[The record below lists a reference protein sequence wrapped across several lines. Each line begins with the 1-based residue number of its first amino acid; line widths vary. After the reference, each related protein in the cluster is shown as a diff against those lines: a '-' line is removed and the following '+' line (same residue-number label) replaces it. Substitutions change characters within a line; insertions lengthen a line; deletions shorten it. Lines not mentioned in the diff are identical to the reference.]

1 MGNPAYAYCTEIM
14 GYEYEVV
21 TMHDGA
27 QDGFCKMPDGLV
39 CPQWDFY
46 SGKCG
51 QEYSYCV
58 QIGANLELHNDGK
71 DPFSREYSICV
82 DKKGQ
87 ELGSFWDL
95 SGYRMVTS
103 DFDKGLFLLENAEEL
118 VSPLP
123 PTRDIPSSFDW
134 RNYGGIDWMTSV
146 KNQLNC
152 GSCWAFS
159 SVGLAEA
166 QNNIIP
172 SDPNID
178 LNLSE
183 QYLVSTCCDWCGD
196 CDGGVEIYGLEYIRD
211 EGVPDEDCYPY
222 MATNSLCSA
231 RCVDYTSRLKYIP
244 NAHWARNT
252 SEPYQYTES
261 DIKNIISNYGP
272 VTFGIGIDTPSGS
285 YFDDDILRCEHD
297 IPSDGTYYADH
308 AVLGVGYNDE
318 GGYWIVKNSWGSA
331 WNGDG
336 YFKLGYNECNVAHTR
351 IGWVE
356 SDLPNTNQAPIANA
370 GPDQVVTT
378 NSPVTLNGSGSDDPD
393 NNDPITYQWTQTAG
407 TSVSLSS
414 STVANPTF
422 TSPAASGLLTFR
434 LVVTDSLGL
443 ASAPDSVNIFNGI
456 EPSFELYLPLIM
468 KPGSTGFNSQF
479 NGNADGWEVHSG
491 MWYYDDTSLFTYGNA
506 GNLSTVSYAADFTNL
521 DYKVQLA
528 RAGSQLNGNQLFIRG
543 KPDPLSLI
551 GEWYEGYIFQYSANG
566 NYSILKTINGVTSEI
581 KSWTFS
587 SAINQG
593 YTWNTLR
600 ITANGGTLKFYI
612 NGSLVWSGTNTSLT
626 SGRVGIGMYLA
637 STSTTDWLVVDW
649 ATLTTSVSTSVSDLD
664 QISPEQQLLND
675 AMESNSSGDLY
686 NAPLD

>member
-1 MGNPAYAYCTEIM
+1 MFKLEKIFSSKLFAIFLALTILFTTTGLTTLPQEGCPACGCGDIPLDEETYQQYLKPVDPEDRLDTVLPSAYNAKTL
-14 GYEYEVV
+14 GY
-21 TMHDGA
+21 
-27 QDGFCKMPDGLV
+27 
-39 CPQWDFY
+39 
-46 SGKCG
+46 
-51 QEYSYCV
+51 
-58 QIGANLELHNDGK
+58 
-71 DPFSREYSICV
+71 
-82 DKKGQ
+82 
-87 ELGSFWDL
+87 
-95 SGYRMVTS
+95 VTS
-103 DFDKGLFLLENAEEL
+103 A
-118 VSPLP
+118 
-123 PTRDIPSSFDW
+123 
-134 RNYGGIDWMTSV
+134 
-146 KNQLNC
+146 KNQASC
-152 GSCWAFS
+152 GGCWSFA
-159 SVGLAEA
+159 SVGAFESHLIIAGYA
-166 QNNIIP
+166 NNT
-172 SDPNID
+172 ID
-178 LNLSE
+178 LSE
-183 QYLVSTCCDWCGD
+183 QQQISCNDDMLGCCGGNVLAPQFWETIGPVYDTCYPFGD
-196 CDGGVEIYGLEYIRD
+196 AA
-211 EGVPDEDCYPY
+211 GVPNCPNPPYSNVACTTTCPQLSYRVTNFYTVPASTTEFKISLYED
-222 MATNSLCSA
+222 
-231 RCVDYTSRLKYIP
+231 
-244 NAHWARNT
+244 
-252 SEPYQYTES
+252 
-261 DIKNIISNYGP
+261 GP
-272 VTFGIGIDTPSGS
+272 S
-285 YFDDDILRCEHD
+285 YFRFTVY
-297 IPSDGTYYADH
+297 SDFYNFWSYSSAGTVYQNAGGSLEGGH
-308 AVLGVGYNDE
+308 AVLLIGWDDVKQAFLL
-318 GGYWIVKNSWGSA
+318 KNSWGSTSGPQ
-331 WNGDG
+331 GDG
-336 YFKLGYNECNVAHTR
+336 TFWMAYTGHANNLGFQMSNFDV
-351 IGWVE
+351 V
-356 SDLPNTNQAPIANA
+356 PTNQAPIANA
-370 GPDQVVTT
+370 GPDRVV
-378 NSPVTLNGSGSDDPD
+378 SPSSLVTLDSGASYDPD
-393 NNDPITYQWTQTAG
+393 GNYPLSHEWTQTAG
-407 TSVSLSS
+407 TAVTLSS
-414 STVANPTF
+414 STAGYPTF
-422 TSPAASGLLTFR
+422 TAPAAPGLLTFQ

-675 AMESNSSGDLY
+675 ATESNYSGDLY